1 MGPERD
7 EKDWM
12 KVTADMEARLQALEL
27 AEQERVR
34 QVAAA
39 AEVVRMRAG
48 EERKLMVKIHHIL
61 IMKHFANIQ
70 CTSTEERCAEKEAR
84 DAERDAK

>member
-1 MGPERD
+1 
-7 EKDWM
+7 
-12 KVTADMEARLQALEL
+12 
-27 AEQERVR
+27 
-34 QVAAA
+34 
-39 AEVVRMRAG
+39 
-48 EERKLMVKIHHIL
+48 MVKIHHIL